1 MPKPGKNIL
10 NSARACAY
18 TNNRE
23 PYLHG
28 NAFSRFVL
36 SGLNYKFKWSDIIA
50 DYSDDSTR
58 VVDVFEGIINR

>member
-1 MPKPGKNIL
+1 MPKPAKNIL

-36 SGLNYKFKWSDIIA
+36 SGLNYKFKWSGIIA
-50 DYSDDSTR
+50 DY
-58 VVDVFEGIINR
+58 